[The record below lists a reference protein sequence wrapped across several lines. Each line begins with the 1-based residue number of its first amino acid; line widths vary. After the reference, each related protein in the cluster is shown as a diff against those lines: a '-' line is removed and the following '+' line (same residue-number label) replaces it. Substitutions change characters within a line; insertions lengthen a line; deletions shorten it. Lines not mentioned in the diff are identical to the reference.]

1 MISSS
6 WRYDHSL
13 SELQSFFSADIGQRV
28 VDVTPSVRR
37 TDNEG
42 WIPQNQ
48 LQHHREWEC
57 RKWIRR
63 NGTLQTP
70 WVAIDDSAEWF
81 TPKCANLLATRSEFG
96 FQEEHVSILRSM
108 LKELD
113 ILI

>member
-1 MISSS
+1 MG
-6 WRYDHSL
+6 RCKL
-13 SELQSFFSADIGQRV
+13 
-28 VDVTPSVRR
+28 
-37 TDNEG
+37 
-42 WIPQNQ
+42 
-48 LQHHREWEC
+48 
-57 RKWIRR
+57 
-63 NGTLQTP
+63 P